1 MASTSAEEAVLVVRI
16 WREPGVAGFR
26 GRVTYR
32 ADVSDTA
39 EAVVVVD
46 SEERLHAAVQ
56 GWLDAFALREGPRS

>member
-16 WREPGVAGFR
+16 WREPGVTGFR

-46 SEERLHAAVQ
+46 SGERLHAAVQ
-56 GWLDAFALREGPRS
+56 DWLDAFMVQGRPQS

>member
-16 WREPGVAGFR
+16 WREPGVTGFR

-39 EAVVVVD
+39 EAVVVID
-46 SEERLHAAVQ
+46 SAEQLQAAVQ
-56 GWLDAFALREGPRS
+56 RWLDAFVVQNGPRE